1 MPAFTK
7 ETWEAGKIDS
17 KTHKNQ
23 WLIFANRGTKKEK
36 VIAEVH
42 DMYEIIAPRRM
53 NALPEETEANARL
66 IAKAP
71 AMYEL
76 LKDILYDES
85 SSQHME
91 TILRLTA
98 YIEGREVTEEE
109 LTEYGFTD

>member
-1 MPAFTK
+1 MPNFEK
-7 ETWEAGKIDS
+7 ETWEAGKVNT

-23 WLIFANRGTKKEK
+23 WLIFANRGTDKEK

-71 AMYEL
+71 AMFDL
-76 LKDILYDES
+76 LADIYRDGSHDHE
-85 SSQHME
+85 E
-91 TILRLTA
+91 TILRLIT
-98 YIEGREVTEEE
+98 YIEEGRELNDQE
-109 LTEYGFTD
+109 LFDNNLIH